1 MSNVPNILNFIGG
14 EFTPLLSGKTF
25 LQVTAPASGDHI
37 ANVCVSNADDVN
49 IAVEAA
55 QKSLE
60 GWRSLTTMK
69 RAKIMYKFRELV
81 ERDADE
87 ISRLIVLENGKNF
100 AEARAEVAKGN
111 ETVEWACGMPS
122 LLAGRRTEVSR
133 GVTCYDVRDALGV
146 VACIVPFNFP
156 FMVPMWTVPIALTAG
171 NCVILKPSEKVPLTM
186 NKTAELMK
194 EAGIPPGVFQI
205 VHGTRDAVEGLCDAP
220 GVKAVTFVGSSLVAK
235 LVSQRCSKLNKRVM
249 AMGGAKNHLV
259 ALEDCDAEGAARDI
273 VASFAGC
280 AGQRCMAASVL
291 LLVGE
296 CSKLLTN
303 VVQRAQ
309 ALQLGQEKGQVG
321 PVIDA
326 TSRAR
331 ILSYIEG
338 AISRGAKV
346 LVDGRKM
353 AQTNPGTW
361 VGPTI
366 LLHQTHDD
374 EAVRSEIF
382 GPVLS
387 VVRVK
392 TWQDAIDIENSSP
405 YGNAASIYTS
415 IGAHAEWFSPRF
427 RAGMIGVNIGVP
439 VPREP
444 FSFGGHALSTS
455 KYGSFDVTGD
465 GAMEFFTTRRKVT
478 SKWTKI
484 VGTFP
489 TFNF

>member
-171 NCVILKPSEKVPLTM
+171 NCVILKPT
-186 NKTAELMK
+186 
-194 EAGIPPGVFQI
+194 GIPPGVFQI
-205 VHGTRDAVEGLCDAP
+205 VHGTRDAVE
-220 GVKAVTFVGSSLVAK
+220 AVTFVGSSLVAK

-280 AGQRCMAASVL
+280 AGQRCMAAS
-291 LLVGE
+291 
-296 CSKLLTN
+296 LLTN

-326 TSRAR
+326 TSRAP
-331 ILSYIEG
+331 
-338 AISRGAKV
+338 ISRGAKV

-484 VGTFP
+484 VVDSTDHA
-489 TFNF
+489 NFAGQM